1 MSLSSFGEHRP
12 QIALLQSSLDA
23 GRLGHAYLFSG
34 ESVSALESVARTLA
48 KVLNCQNPPAVGHA
62 GLPLDCC
69 DTCSSCK
76 RIDARE
82 HPDVHELR
90 PESKLRQ
97 IRIEQIRELIR
108 AVHLKSHEARFKVA
122 IVSWAD
128 RLNDQASNAFLKTLE
143 EPPPTSLLLLLTT
156 EPSALLDTI
165 RSRCLHLAFGEGHAA
180 PHDPG
185 VLAWLE
191 SFVETVAQSKAQ
203 PLARYRLLSLLLT
216 ELANRRKAI
225 EKQLS
230 ADSPLQKYADIEAE
244 TEEKLASELNAS
256 IEAEYRQ
263 QRGEVLGALLWWLR
277 DVWLLASGTSSTALG
292 FPNLQEQSTAIARR
306 ISPKQALDNL
316 RIVEQT
322 HLMLA
327 RSNVQETLA
336 LETSLL
342 KLDL

>member
-1 MSLSSFGEHRP
+1 MSLSSFPEHRP

-34 ESVSALESVARTLA
+34 DSLPALEAVARTLA
-48 KVLNCQNPPAVGHA
+48 KVLNCLNPPAFGKA
-62 GLPLDCC
+62 GLPIDCC
-69 DTCSSCK
+69 DICPSCK
-76 RIDARE
+76 RIEAHQ

-97 IRIEQIRELIR
+97 IKIEQVRELIR
-108 AVHLKSHEARFKVA
+108 AVHLKSHDARFKVA

-128 RLNDQASNAFLKTLE
+128 RLNEQASNAFLKTLE
-143 EPPPTSLLLLLTT
+143 EPPPTSLLLLLTA

-165 RSRCLHLAFGEGHAA
+165 RSRCLHLTFGEDHAA
-180 PHDPG
+180 PADPG
-185 VLAWLE
+185 ILEWLK
-191 SFVETVAQSKAQ
+191 SFVTTAVQSKAQ
-203 PLARYRLLSLLLT
+203 PLVRYRLLGLLLS
-216 ELANRRKAI
+216 ELASRRKAI

-230 ADSPLQKYADIEAE
+230 AESPLQKYTDIEPE
-244 TEEKLASELNAS
+244 TEEKYKSELNAL

-263 QRGEVLGALLWWLR
+263 QRGEMLGALLWWLR
-277 DVWLLASGTSSTALG
+277 DVWLLASGTSNAAPG
-292 FPNLQEQSTAIARR
+292 FPALQEQSTTIARR

-327 RSNVQETLA
+327 RSNVQEILA

-342 KLDL
+342 QLDL